1 MKAKVV
7 QEHRMTLQRQHRLK
21 GHLDEFKSRV
31 VRAQRGI
38 GRLKSFVDTADFGG
52 IAHIPEQMENDPWLH
67 QEGIFWMPH
76 VRSTNIYPKP
86 KFCII
91 PHLPGE
97 GC

>member
-1 MKAKVV
+1 MEPPIVITQISRIPRNMKAKVV

-52 IAHIPEQMENDPWLH
+52 IAHLPEQMENDPWLH
-67 QEGIFWMPH
+67 H
-76 VRSTNIYPKP
+76 VKIKRLESECPR
-86 KFCII
+86 
-91 PHLPGE
+91 
-97 GC
+97 

>member
-67 QEGIFWMPH
+67 QEGIF
-76 VRSTNIYPKP
+76 
-86 KFCII
+86 
-91 PHLPGE
+91 
-97 GC
+97 